1 LNSRKRL
8 LNEITTDILKS
19 ENILDWDYITEKVER
34 IDTFMSNNDSEYIE
48 LRRDNPLFNYVR
60 LIEVQGEEYEKAELE
75 INNFIMVI
83 ISLIRFRIS
92 PIRRIPTIHL
102 RP

>member
-1 LNSRKRL
+1 MNSRKRL

-75 INNFIMVI
+75 INNFINNFIEVNN
-83 ISLIRFRIS
+83 LN
-92 PIRRIPTIHL
+92 
-102 RP
+102 